1 MRRTTSKNTTVR
13 SGFAVLAM
21 VWLVVGFT
29 PAAAQQGV
37 ADNVFVVRD
46 VPVDET
52 AASTAIARSNALAA
66 GQLAAARR
74 LVTRLTRSGDRAN
87 LPPLD
92 AETARTLVASFQI
105 DNEKTSDVRYLAD
118 LTVSF
123 EPDAV
128 RGFLRAS
135 GVPFAEVRSRPV
147 LVVPVLQSGN
157 QYALWDNPNPWREAW
172 QNHPP
177 SDGLVPVVTP
187 VGDLSDITGLTAEQA
202 VEADAGAMGDA
213 TARYGAGSAMVAIAS
228 LDTNTPGGESVDIAA
243 TRAGRLDEPP
253 LLVSLQNQAAEPLD
267 VFLGRAVADVIEAL
281 NEEWKNTN
289 IFTPGQ
295 SGRLHAAVPVP
306 DLNSW
311 IEVQRRLARAPNVSA
326 VHILA
331 LTANSAEIE
340 IDYLGDA
347 NRLVRALDRVDLLL
361 EGSGF
366 DLASTTPGGSESGT
380 AGPPLPTH
388 VLRLAGS

>member
-1 MRRTTSKNTTVR
+1 MRRTTSKSSMVR
-13 SGFAVLAM
+13 HGFAVFAMIWLA
-21 VWLVVGFT
+21 LGLT
-29 PAAAQQGV
+29 PASAQQ
-37 ADNVFVVRD
+37 AASNEVFVVRA

-52 AASTAIARSNALAA
+52 AGSTAIARNNALAA
-66 GQLAAARR
+66 GKLVAAQQLVA
-74 LVTRLTRSGDRAN
+74 RLTRSADRAN
-87 LPPLD
+87 LAPLD
-92 AETARTLVASFQI
+92 ADIARGLVASFQI

-118 LTVSF
+118 LTVTF
-123 EPDAV
+123 KPEAV
-128 RGFLRAS
+128 RALLRAS
-135 GVPFAEVRSRPV
+135 GVPFAEARSRPV
-147 LVVPVLQSGN
+147 LVVPVLQGAGV
-157 QYALWDNPNPWREAW
+157 YVLWETPNPWREAW

-177 SDGLVPVVTP
+177 SEGLVPVVVP

-202 VEADAGAMGDA
+202 IEADAGALGDA

-228 LDTNTPGGESVDIAA
+228 LDAATPGGESVDITA

-253 LLVSLQNQAAEPLD
+253 LLLSLQNQTGEPLD
-267 VFLGRAVADVIEAL
+267 LFLDRAVGDVIEAL
-281 NEEWKNTN
+281 NDEWKNTN

-306 DLNSW
+306 DLKSW

-326 VHILA
+326 VHVLA

-340 IDYLGDA
+340 IDYLGDTE
-347 NRLVRALDRVDLLL
+347 RLARALDRIDLLL
-361 EGSGF
+361 EDSGF
-366 DLASTTPGGSESGT
+366 SGPDPASGGAGAGA